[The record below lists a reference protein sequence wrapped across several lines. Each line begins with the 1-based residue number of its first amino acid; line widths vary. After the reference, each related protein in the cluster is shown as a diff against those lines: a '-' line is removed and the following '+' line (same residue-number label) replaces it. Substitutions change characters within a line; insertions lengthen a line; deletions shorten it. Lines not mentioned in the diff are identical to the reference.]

1 MISIALYIAILSI
14 LVVGAATGTTKAA
27 SEPDDLTSSRRLD
40 DRPCVK
46 WGAIFDVPLD
56 GKNVLANCWSPSGKR
71 VCCAAMDESK
81 GRRGVGIGY
90 DDNLK
95 AAYGGTGKIFG
106 DKEEVEPVGKR
117 RLDVEFLDSSHD
129 MHAKSAI
136 TGGKGGGCEITKEY
150 FSSPHEQRE
159 LAEAKRIS
167 KIGASETSAEGGGHD
182 DGSHLPTAV
191 HDKRLKAVLDYIT
204 SEGSI
209 KNATSWLGRVKEHM
223 SSEQVPTGSV
233 TDKEFLSRFEMT
245 KTCEGKVTKKWTEW
259 IEPMTLTTRHP
270 FSYSTCKKIYQH
282 FGGVPRTGRSNVD
295 YVLLKSGKDLHQE
308 EADDNDNNGNG
319 NIQRKHYLLDAGTST
334 FESSLAWFTCAYSQR
349 KISFDGVYAWEKTLL
364 EPSDY
369 WARVPPKWMPY
380 WHFYNDAIQ
389 ADEKAHNSP
398 VRMLK
403 AMAGPRDFVAWKLDI
418 DHPETEMPI
427 ATSLLSDKSFSSL
440 IDEFFF
446 ELHYRCEVMTSCGWG
461 KRVPETHSG
470 LILERATVMQY
481 FIDLRK
487 AGIRAHA
494 WP

>member
-1 MISIALYIAILSI
+1 MTLFLALVPILFLGAFFGIAEAIKDSID
-14 LVVGAATGTTKAA
+14 
-27 SEPDDLTSSRRLD
+27 SESSRRLD

-56 GKNVLANCWSPSGKR
+56 GKNVIANCRSPSGKR
-71 VCCAAMDESK
+71 VCCAAMDDT
-81 GRRGVGIGY
+81 RGMRGIGIGY
-90 DDNLK
+90 DDNIK
-95 AAYGGTGKIFG
+95 ATNSGKTNIFG
-106 DKEEVEPVGKR
+106 SKEEVEPVDKR
-117 RLDVEFLDSSHD
+117 RLAIEFLDSAHD
-129 MHAKSAI
+129 LHAKSAASH
-136 TGGKGGGCEITKEY
+136 GDEDLGGCKITKEY
-150 FSSPHEQRE
+150 FSSPHELRE
-159 LAEAKRIS
+159 LAEAERIS
-167 KIGASETSAEGGGHD
+167 RIGTSEISADAGRSYD

-191 HDKRLKAVLDYIT
+191 HDKRLKAVIDYIT
-204 SEGSI
+204 SEASI
-209 KNATSWLGRVKEHM
+209 TNATRWLGRVKEHM
-223 SSEQVPTGSV
+223 SSEEVPSGSAV
-233 TDKEFLSRFEMT
+233 DLEFLSRYKVT
-245 KTCEGKVTKKWTEW
+245 RSCGGKVVKIWTEW

-282 FGGVPRTGRSNVD
+282 FGKVPRIGRSNVD
-295 YVLLKSGKDLHQE
+295 YVLLKSGADLYREEGGDIPQQHQE
-308 EADDNDNNGNG
+308 GT
-319 NIQRKHYLLDAGTST
+319 RRHFLLDAGTST

-349 KISFDGVYAWEKTLL
+349 KVSFDGVYAWEKTLL

-369 WARVPPKWMPY
+369 WARVPPKWIPY

-403 AMAGPRDFVAWKLDI
+403 SIAGPRDFVAWKLDI

-427 ATSLLSDKSFSSL
+427 AMSLLSDKSISSH

-461 KRVPETHSG
+461 KRVPEMHSG
-470 LILERATVMQY
+470 LLLERATVMKY